1 MSYQKFL
8 ADHLF
13 TGKEMLDQSVVVI
26 TDSRGNI
33 HDLVSKADAGDDVQL
48 FRGTI
53 CPGFIN
59 AHCHLELSHMFNIL
73 PEGTGLVDFL
83 IGVFQQRHFPESSIA
98 SAITAADAA
107 MHNAGIVA
115 VGDISNTPF
124 TIETKTQSQLCYRN
138 FIEVTG
144 YIPGIAAQRFANIE
158 QVYQAFT
165 DALPHVSIVPHA
177 PYSVSPELFGM
188 INANSKG
195 KIISIHNQETAAEDA
210 LYQDASG
217 DFFRLYETLGVDISF
232 TKPYHQSSVQTY
244 LPWLRDTAATLLVHN
259 TCISEADLQFI
270 KAQHQAI
277 HYCCCINANLY
288 IENKVPPI
296 ELLRKHD
303 AQICLGTDSLASNHQ
318 LSIAA
323 EIKTIR
329 QHFPQIPL
337 AEVLQ
342 WATYNGAVALGFDDT
357 LGSIEKGKQPGLL
370 LIEDANTMAV
380 KRLI

>member
-26 TDSRGNI
+26 TDNQGNI
-33 HDLVSKADAGDDVQL
+33 HDLVSMAEAGDDVQS
-48 FRGTI
+48 FQGTI

-73 PEGTGLVDFL
+73 PERTGLVDFL
-83 IGVFQQRHFPESSIA
+83 IGVFQQRHFPEETIA
-98 SAITAADAA
+98 SAIAAADKA
-107 MHNAGIVA
+107 MHEAGIVA
-115 VGDISNTPF
+115 IGDISNTPF
-124 TIETKTQSQLCYRN
+124 TIQAKQASKLCYRN

-144 YIPGIAAQRFANIE
+144 YVPGIAKQRFANIE
-158 QVYQAFT
+158 QVYQAFANT
-165 DALPHVSIVPHA
+165 LPHVSIVPHA
-177 PYSVSPELFGM
+177 PYSVSPELFHM
-188 INANSKG
+188 INAHSKG
-195 KIISIHNQETAAEDA
+195 KIISIHNQETAAEDE
-210 LYQDASG
+210 LYQQASG

-244 LPWLRDTAATLLVHN
+244 LPWLHDTAATLLVHN

-270 KAQHQAI
+270 KAQQQAI

-296 ELLRKHD
+296 ELLRKHE

-318 LSIAA
+318 LSIAS

-342 WATYNGAVALGFDDT
+342 WATYNGAIALGFDDS

-370 LIEDANTMAV
+370 LIEDTATMAV

>member
-1 MSYQKFL
+1 MSHQKFL

-13 TGKEMLDQSVVVI
+13 TGTQILDKPLVVI
-26 TDSRGNI
+26 TNQQGII
-33 HDLVSKADAGDDVQL
+33 HDLIDPADAGDDVQVFNGL
-48 FRGTI
+48 L
-53 CPGFIN
+53 CPGLIN
-59 AHCHLELSHMFNIL
+59 AHCHLELSHMQHIL
-73 PEGTGLVDFL
+73 PEKTGLVDFL
-83 IGVFQQRHFPESSIA
+83 IGVFQQRHFPEEQIA
-98 SAITAADAA
+98 AAIAAADAS
-107 MHNAGIVA
+107 MHDAGIVA

-124 TIETKTQSQLCYRN
+124 TIQTKQTSQLLYRN

-144 YIPGIAAQRFANIE
+144 YVPGIAAQRFANIE

-165 DALPHVSIVPHA
+165 NVLPHVSIVPHA
-177 PYSVSPELFGM
+177 PYSVSPELFSM
-188 INANSKG
+188 INAHSKG

-210 LYQDASG
+210 LYQEASG

-232 TKPYHQSSVQTY
+232 TKPYYQSSIQTY

-270 KAQHQAI
+270 KAQQQTI

-288 IENKVPPI
+288 IENKVPPL
-296 ELLRKHD
+296 ELLRKHQ

-329 QHFPQIPL
+329 QHFPQIPFV
-337 AEVLQ
+337 EILQ

-370 LIEDANTMAV
+370 LIEDTDTMAV

>member
-1 MSYQKFL
+1 MQ
-8 ADHLF
+8 H
-13 TGKEMLDQSVVVI
+13 
-26 TDSRGNI
+26 
-33 HDLVSKADAGDDVQL
+33 
-48 FRGTI
+48 
-53 CPGFIN
+53 
-59 AHCHLELSHMFNIL
+59 IL
-73 PEGTGLVDFL
+73 PEKTGLVDFL
-83 IGVFQQRHFPESSIA
+83 IGVFQQRHFPEATIA
-98 SAITAADAA
+98 SAISAANAA
-107 MHNAGIVA
+107 MHDAGIVA

-124 TIETKTQSQLCYRN
+124 TIETKIQSQLRYRN

-144 YIPGIAAQRFANIE
+144 YVPGIAAQRFANIE

-165 DALPHVSIVPHA
+165 DALPNVSIVPHA

-188 INANSKG
+188 INAHSKG

-210 LYQDASG
+210 LYQNASG

-244 LPWLRDTAATLLVHN
+244 LPWLRNTAATLLVHN

-270 KAQHQAI
+270 KAQQQAI

-288 IENKVPPI
+288 IENKVPPL

-318 LSIAA
+318 LSIAS

-329 QHFPQIPL
+329 DQFPQIPF

>member
-1 MSYQKFL
+1 MKLTATQI
-8 ADHLF
+8 F
-13 TGKEMLDQSVVVI
+13 TGQSFIDDPTVIVTDNAGRI
-26 TDSRGNI
+26 TDLI
-33 HDLVSKADAGDDVQL
+33 PAADAGDDVQTFQGIL
-48 FRGTI
+48 

-59 AHCHLELSHMFNIL
+59 AHCHLELSHMYNML
-73 PEGTGLVDFL
+73 PEKTGLVDFL
-83 IGVFQQRHFPESSIA
+83 IGVFQQRHFPEQTITT
-98 SAITAADAA
+98 AIIDADTAMQA
-107 MHNAGIVA
+107 AGIVA

-124 TIETKTQSQLCYRN
+124 TIQTKQASSIQYRN

-144 YIPGIAAQRFANIE
+144 YVPGIAQQRFANIE
-158 QVYQAFT
+158 QVYKAFT
-165 DALPHVSIVPHA
+165 SALHHVSIVPHA
-177 PYSVSPELFGM
+177 PYSVSPELFAM
-188 INANSKG
+188 INAHSRG
-195 KIISIHNQETAAEDA
+195 KIISIHNQETAAEDEM
-210 LYQDASG
+210 YQHASG

-244 LPWLRDTAATLLVHN
+244 LPWLDETAATLLVHN

-270 KAQHQAI
+270 QNLQQSI

-288 IENKVPPI
+288 IENTVPPL
-296 ELLRKHD
+296 ELLRKHQ

-329 QHFPQIPL
+329 EHFPQIPF
-337 AEVLQ
+337 AELLQ
-342 WATYNGAVALGFDDT
+342 WATYNGALALGFDDQ

-370 LIEDANTMAV
+370 LIEDTDTMQV

>member
-1 MSYQKFL
+1 M
-8 ADHLF
+8 F
-13 TGKEMLDQSVVVI
+13 TGKKMLDQSLVVI
-26 TDSRGNI
+26 TDNQGNI
-33 HDLVSKADAGDDVQL
+33 LDMVNEAEAGDDVQL
-48 FRGTI
+48 LHGTI

-59 AHCHLELSHMFNIL
+59 AHCHLELSHMYNML
-73 PEGTGLVDFL
+73 PERTGLVDFL
-83 IGVFQQRHFPESSIA
+83 IGVFQQRHFPEETIA
-98 SAITAADAA
+98 GAIAAADKS
-107 MHNAGIVA
+107 MHEAGIVA

-124 TIETKTQSQLCYRN
+124 TIQAKQASKLRYRN

-144 YIPGIAAQRFANIE
+144 YVPGIATQRFANIE

-165 DALPHVSIVPHA
+165 NVLPHVSIVPHA
-177 PYSVSPELFGM
+177 PYSVSKELFGM
-188 INANSKG
+188 INAHSRG
-195 KIISIHNQETAAEDA
+195 KIISIHNQETAAEDEM
-210 LYQDASG
+210 YQHASG

-244 LPWLRDTAATLLVHN
+244 LPWLQETAATLLVHN

-270 KAQHQAI
+270 QAQQQTI

-296 ELLRKHD
+296 DLLRKHQ

-323 EIKTIR
+323 EIKTIHE
-329 QHFPQIPL
+329 HFPQIPF
-337 AEVLQ
+337 AELLQ
-342 WATYNGAVALGFDDT
+342 WATYNGALALGFNDQ

-370 LIEDANTMAV
+370 LIKDTDTMQV

>member
-1 MSYQKFL
+1 MKLTATQIFDGQKFIPDPTVIITN
-8 ADHLF
+8 AE
-13 TGKEMLDQSVVVI
+13 GVI
-26 TDSRGNI
+26 TDMI
-33 HDLVSKADAGDDVQL
+33 PAEQAGEDVQTYDGIL
-48 FRGTI
+48 

-59 AHCHLELSHMFNIL
+59 AHCHLELSHMYNML
-73 PEGTGLVDFL
+73 PERTGLVDFL
-83 IGVFQQRHFPESSIA
+83 IGVFQQRHFPEETIA
-98 SAITAADAA
+98 GAIAAADKS
-107 MHNAGIVA
+107 MHEAGIVA

-124 TIETKTQSQLCYRN
+124 TIQAKQASKLRYRN

-144 YIPGIAAQRFANIE
+144 YVPGIATQRFANIE
-158 QVYQAFT
+158 QVYNAFT
-165 DALPHVSIVPHA
+165 SVLPHVSIVPHA
-177 PYSVSPELFGM
+177 PYSVSPELFSM
-188 INANSKG
+188 INAHSRG
-195 KIISIHNQETAAEDA
+195 KIISIHNQETAAEDEM
-210 LYQDASG
+210 YQHASG

-244 LPWLRDTAATLLVHN
+244 LPWLDETAATLLVHN

-270 KAQHQAI
+270 KAQQQAI

-296 ELLRKHD
+296 ELLRKHQT
-303 AQICLGTDSLASNHQ
+303 QICLGTDSLASNYQ

-329 QHFPQIPL
+329 ERFPQIPF
-337 AEVLQ
+337 AELLQ
-342 WATYNGAVALGFDDT
+342 WATYNGALALGFDDQ

-370 LIEDANTMAV
+370 LIKNTDTMQV

>member
-1 MSYQKFL
+1 MKLTATSIFDGQHFIN
-8 ADHLF
+8 DP
-13 TGKEMLDQSVVVI
+13 MVI
-26 TDSRGNI
+26 VTDSAGKI
-33 HDLVSKADAGDDVQL
+33 LDLVSAAEAGDDVQ
-48 FRGTI
+48 FFQGTI

-59 AHCHLELSHMFNIL
+59 AHCHLELSHMQNIL
-73 PEGTGLVDFL
+73 PEKTGLVDFL
-83 IGVFQQRHFPESSIA
+83 IGVFQQRHFPEATIA
-98 SAITAADAA
+98 SAISAADAA

-124 TIETKTQSQLCYRN
+124 TIETKTQSQLRYRN

-144 YIPGIAAQRFANIE
+144 YVPGIAAQRFANIE

-165 DALPHVSIVPHA
+165 DALPNVSIVPHA

-188 INANSKG
+188 INTHNKG

-270 KAQHQAI
+270 KAQQQAI

-288 IENKVPPI
+288 IENKVPPL

-318 LSIAA
+318 LSIAS

-329 QHFPQIPL
+329 DQFPQIPF